1 MLFKDIPGHDNIKT
15 RLLNSVK
22 QGNIAHAQMF
32 CGISGIGK
40 LQLAIAYARYIQ
52 CTDRQ
57 ENDSCGHCPSCVKY
71 NKLSHPDL
79 HFVFPIISKKSGS
92 KSVCDDYINEWRQF
106 VIENKYFSLQDW
118 LINIGTQNQQ
128 AIIYAQES
136 NEIIR
141 KLSVK
146 SYESDYKVMIIWLPE
161 KMNEEC
167 SNKLLKI
174 LEEPFDK
181 TIFLMISNEPDLL
194 LPTIISR
201 TQQIF
206 VRPLPQELIFN
217 TLVNDYSIDE
227 TSAQEIAHLS
237 SGNMLKA
244 VENISISE
252 DKQYFLDMFMS
263 MMRLAYGR
271 KLKEMKLWSE
281 EIAGIGRERQR
292 SFLLY
297 SQQQIRENFINNLHV
312 SQLNYMNR
320 TESAFASRFSPFVNE
335 RNVIQIME
343 TLELAENHITQNTNA
358 KMVFFDLSLK
368 FIMLLKGN

>member
-92 KSVCDDYINEWRQF
+92 KSVCDDYINEWRQL

-271 KLKEMKLWSE
+271 KLKEMKQ
-281 EIAGIGRERQR
+281 IGRA
-292 SFLLY
+292 
-297 SQQQIRENFINNLHV
+297 HV
-312 SQLNYMNR
+312 
-320 TESAFASRFSPFVNE
+320 
-335 RNVIQIME
+335 
-343 TLELAENHITQNTNA
+343 
-358 KMVFFDLSLK
+358 
-368 FIMLLKGN
+368 

>member
-1 MLFKDIPGHDNIKT
+1 
-15 RLLNSVK
+15 
-22 QGNIAHAQMF
+22 
-32 CGISGIGK
+32 
-40 LQLAIAYARYIQ
+40 
-52 CTDRQ
+52 
-57 ENDSCGHCPSCVKY
+57 
-71 NKLSHPDL
+71 
-79 HFVFPIISKKSGS
+79 
-92 KSVCDDYINEWRQF
+92 
-106 VIENKYFSLQDW
+106 
-118 LINIGTQNQQ
+118 
-128 AIIYAQES
+128 
-136 NEIIR
+136 
-141 KLSVK
+141 
-146 SYESDYKVMIIWLPE
+146 MIIWLPE

-281 EIAGIGRERQR
+281 EIADIGRERQR
-292 SFLLY
+292 SF
-297 SQQQIRENFINNLHV
+297 
-312 SQLNYMNR
+312 
-320 TESAFASRFSPFVNE
+320 
-335 RNVIQIME
+335 
-343 TLELAENHITQNTNA
+343 
-358 KMVFFDLSLK
+358 
-368 FIMLLKGN
+368 